1 MLREYI
7 KNYLE
12 KDKSRSNKSN
22 LLKLLI
28 SDKPK
33 FDEINN
39 FIYFESTFRQKFYHY
54 LNEIKHKPTCFVCG
68 ADVLWVEA
76 LSSYR
81 ETCSSK
87 CSGSLA
93 KYRRTSKVVSHPSL
107 STKEDYY
114 NYFSS
119 NKMKVMESSISN
131 YYPELLPH
139 VQEIS
144 FVDDFNQK
152 VYCYLKGLKAK
163 PVCKICS
170 AEVQFETFSK
180 GFHDYCSTKCSSNSE
195 IKKEAI
201 KSTVRSKY
209 GVDNVG
215 EATRQKALETMIDKY
230 GEHISKTEQFK
241 EKQIAFS
248 LKKYNTRY
256 YFQTEQFKKKAE
268 EYYLTN
274 FGVKTQM
281 NIPEVVQKC
290 LQTKKD
296 KGLIYKWSDEELK
309 NYERYRQKVTYL
321 SEKTYLKNIDDINP
335 DRLQRG
341 HLTFHLDHIYPVILG
356 FINGIDAELIADA
369 RNLQILTHDEN
380 RNKSSKTEMT
390 LEDFYNLI
398 SK

>member
-1 MLREYI
+1 MLRDFI
-7 KNYLE
+7 KSYLE

-39 FIYFESTFRQKFYHY
+39 FINFESTFRQKFYHY
-54 LNEIKHKPTCFVCG
+54 LNDIKHKPKCFVCG

-107 STKEDYY
+107 STKEEYY

-152 VYCYLKGLKAK
+152 VYCYLKGLKAR

-209 GVDNVG
+209 GVDNIG
-215 EATRQKALETMIDKY
+215 EVTREKALETMIQKY

-241 EKQIAFS
+241 KKFRDTS
-248 LKKYNTRY
+248 LER
-256 YFQTEQFKKKAE
+256 
-268 EYYLTN
+268 
-274 FGVKTQM
+274 FGVEHPFKSKEVLIKIKKIYNERFGVDNPMMLTKT
-281 NIPEVVQKC
+281 IQKG

-296 KGLIYKWSDEELK
+296 KGLIYKWSEEELK

-321 SEKTYLKNIDDINP
+321 SEKTYLKHIDDINP
-335 DRLQRG
+335 ERLQRG

-356 FINGIDAELIADA
+356 FINGVDAELIADA
-369 RNLQILTHDEN
+369 RNLQILPHDEN